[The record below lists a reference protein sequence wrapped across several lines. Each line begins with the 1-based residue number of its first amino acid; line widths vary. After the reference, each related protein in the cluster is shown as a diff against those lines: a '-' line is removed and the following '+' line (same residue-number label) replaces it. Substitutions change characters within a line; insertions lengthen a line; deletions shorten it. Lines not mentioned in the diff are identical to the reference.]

1 MNNQKRAIFHIV
13 GPTHRTDDLL
23 TAIDS
28 SPGIPYKVLDLSV
41 GSLMR
46 PSSLTQ
52 EAGEFA
58 EKWGEDVWI
67 EGQQF
72 APQYG
77 DATREEYITWL
88 SQRADETI
96 LGRWSIKQWFTFK
109 DMVSLWWFTPMSC
122 KNAETHPYR
131 WLIYMWAVI
140 HHVINDSGAS
150 YTTVR
155 CWVEDERIGQ
165 VLHQVARQATGDSV
179 KVETYQVSDRGAV
192 ELKCDCPAESH
203 SLLDGLSRLF
213 ISIKIFIRTVYLY
226 TVRLPRRRSE
236 QKEVMDATEKPLII
250 MQSYFPKSWRAVSE
264 IDERVDESAEYVDHY
279 FGDAPWR
286 VRQAGFRVAWL
297 PKMPFSSYDD
307 WVEQSRSSEIAD
319 ASPWMSVTLF
329 DIVQLL
335 WHQLTWLVLFVWLFN
350 VKRVHEA
357 WTYKGVSFGD
367 WLIEEY
373 GEMCVGGTGLLM
385 LLDIMATRR
394 ACSTL
399 EPECLLYRD
408 EFYRS
413 GRQITVAASGVA
425 QTVATQH
432 GVLNREHTVY
442 QFAARDVPDYSGE
455 DTKGLD
461 FVKHCPM
468 PTQFLAFGE
477 YVVEQF
483 KDWDG
488 YMPRDVVPVGGLRH
502 DGIVWHFQVGAQAPD
517 RRGRQRQL
525 RGQLELPNDKSVVL
539 VCPGREE
546 EAGHYFDLVLSALR
560 RVDADA
566 FVAVKLHQFHG
577 GRAQIEQ
584 AANQRDFD
592 SYAIYDQHIYKLL
605 FASDVLIAGM
615 STLTVEAHLAST
627 PVVAIT
633 PHPEYELYPFSEENI
648 AKPVST
654 VSEMTHALRVCM
666 NMREQSMELNQ
677 RGRVALLQR
686 HLNNADMDAGSR
698 LVDFLRRQ
706 SI

>member
-1 MNNQKRAIFHIV
+1 
-13 GPTHRTDDLL
+13 
-23 TAIDS
+23 
-28 SPGIPYKVLDLSV
+28 
-41 GSLMR
+41 MR
-46 PSSLTQ
+46 PSSLAR
-52 EAGEFA
+52 EAGKFV
-58 EKWGEDVWI
+58 EKWGEDVWVD
-67 EGQQF
+67 GQQF

-77 DATREEYITWL
+77 DATRQEYITWL

-96 LGRWSIKQWFTFK
+96 LGRWSIKQWFTFR
-109 DMVSLWWFTPMSC
+109 DMVSLWWLTPMSC

-140 HHVINDSGAS
+140 HHVINDSEAS
-150 YTTVR
+150 YTTVQ
-155 CWVEDERIGQ
+155 CWVEDERIGR
-165 VLHQVARQATGDSV
+165 VLHQIVRRATEERV
-179 KVETYQVSDRGAV
+179 KVEVYQISDRKPIK
-192 ELKCDCPAESH
+192 LKCDCRGESY

-226 TVRLPRRRSE
+226 TVRLPSRRSA
-236 QKEVMDATEKPLII
+236 QKAVMDATEKPLII
-250 MQSYFPKSWRAVSE
+250 IQSYFPKSWRSVSE
-264 IDERVDESAEYVDHY
+264 MDEKVDERAEHVDHY

-286 VRQAGFRVAWL
+286 IRQAGFRVAWL

-319 ASPWMSVTLF
+319 ASPWMSVTLV

-335 WHQLTWLVLFVWLFN
+335 WYQLTWLVLFVWLFN
-350 VKRVHEA
+350 IMRVHEA
-357 WTYKGVSFGD
+357 WTYKGVSFGE
-367 WLIEEY
+367 WLVEEY

-385 LLDIMATRR
+385 FLDTIAIRS

-413 GRQITVAASGVA
+413 GRQITIAASGVG

-455 DTKGLD
+455 DTEGLD

-468 PTQFLAFGE
+468 PAQFLAFGE

-483 KDWDG
+483 KDWNG
-488 YMPRDVVPVGGLRH
+488 YKPRDVVPIGGLRH
-502 DGIVWHFQVGAQAPD
+502 DGIARHFHVDGPD
-517 RRGRQRQL
+517 KGGRQRQL
-525 RGQLELPNDKSVVL
+525 RSQLDLPNHKSVVL

-546 EAGHYFDLVLSALR
+546 EAGHYFGLVLSALR
-560 RVDADA
+560 QVEADA

-577 GRAQIEQ
+577 GRAHIEQ
-584 AANQRDFD
+584 AANQQDFG

-615 STLTVEAHLAST
+615 STLSVEAHLAST

-633 PHPEYELYPFSEENI
+633 PHPEYELYPFSEEKI
-648 AKPVST
+648 AQPVST
-654 VSEMTHALRVCM
+654 VSEMARALRVCM
-666 NMREQSMELNQ
+666 NMREQSMGLNQ
-677 RGRVALLQR
+677 EGRVALLQR
-686 HLNNADMDAGSR
+686 HLNNMDMEAGSR
-698 LVDFLRRQ
+698 LVDFLRATY
-706 SI
+706 